1 MTRPTA
7 LPWSPTR
14 RPLRERLVR
23 HRVAPVAGR
32 VAHAQQHRQVASPPL
47 LDPAQHAWDKETS
60 LSQPNLQ
67 GSGSSLVSVDEGRQV
82 DEYGDILTRARRA
95 YAAQDWRSAAARFD
109 AVPPERLTADDLAAY
124 ADAVWWLGRIKD
136 NLRLGAV
143 ACDAFLAESRPAEAA
158 RTALML
164 GISHMARGDEPQ
176 AVGWL
181 GRAGRLAEGIPES
194 PVHGYV
200 LSFTAV
206 EASLMAGQPAAALDA
221 ARRVQDLGRRVDA
234 PDLVAVGMN
243 GEGRALIRSG
253 HLVDGLALLDEA
265 MVTVL
270 DGQLAPFI
278 SGTLY
283 CHTIAACHEVADVRR
298 MTRWTDL
305 AERWLTTFPAAVFFG
320 GLCGVHLAQLLLLRG
335 EWDEAEQVALRVV
348 VDLDANRIDYAAEA
362 WYVVA
367 EARRLRGDPGAA
379 DAYTEAHARGRD
391 PQPGRALLQLQTGDA
406 AGAATSVRSA
416 VAAVGADPLSRAP
429 LCAAMVEIAIAAGRL
444 DDAVAAASELEATAA
459 TYATSGLEAMAAAA
473 RGAVLL
479 AKGQAEV
486 ALPVLREACRRWHE
500 LGAAYDAAGTCIRL
514 AEAYRALGDAVSAAA
529 EVERA
534 KAVYE
539 RLGVHRP
546 AWESPDGLTRREREV
561 LALVADGRSNRQIGE
576 ALYISDRTVARHLT
590 NIFHKIGVTSRTQAA
605 RYAIDRGMTAA
616 P

>member
-1 MTRPTA
+1 MD
-7 LPWSPTR
+7 
-14 RPLRERLVR
+14 E
-23 HRVAPVAGR
+23 HRD
-32 VAHAQQHRQVASPPL
+32 S
-47 LDPAQHAWDKETS
+47 
-60 LSQPNLQ
+60 
-67 GSGSSLVSVDEGRQV
+67 
-82 DEYGDILTRARRA
+82 LTRARRA
-95 YAAQDWRSAAARFD
+95 YAAQDWRSAAAHFD
-109 AVPPERLTADDLAAY
+109 AVPPEPLTADDLAAY
-124 ADAVWWLGRIKD
+124 ADAVWWLGRIED
-136 NLRLGAV
+136 NLRLGA
-143 ACDAFLAESRPAEAA
+143 AAYDAFLAESRPAEAA
-158 RTALML
+158 RTATVL
-164 GISHMARGDEPQ
+164 GIFHTARGDEPQ

-181 GRAGRLAEGIPES
+181 GRAGRLARGLPEG
-194 PVHGYV
+194 PVHGYL

-206 EASLMAGQPAAALDA
+206 EASLMAGQPAAAVDA

-265 MVTVL
+265 MVTVM
-270 DGQLAPFI
+270 DGHLAPFI

-305 AERWLTTFPAAVFFG
+305 AERWLATFPAAVFFG
-320 GLCGVHLAQLLLLRG
+320 GLCGVHRAQLLLLRG
-335 EWDEAEQVALRVV
+335 KWGEAEQVALRVV
-348 VDLDANRIDYAAEA
+348 VDLDGNRIDYAAEA
-362 WYVVA
+362 WYAVA

-379 DAYTEAHARGRD
+379 DAYDEAHARGRD

-429 LCAAMVEIAIAAGRL
+429 LCAAMVEITIAAGRL

-479 AKGQAEV
+479 AEGQAEE

-500 LGAAYDAAGTCIRL
+500 LGAAYDAARTCVRL

-534 KAVYE
+534 KAAYE
-539 RLGVHRP
+539 RLGVHP
-546 AWESPDGLTRREREV
+546 PVWESPDGLTQRECEV

-605 RYAIDRGMTAA
+605 RYAIDRGVTTAPTGRRPLRTTA
-616 P
+616 

>member
-1 MTRPTA
+1 
-7 LPWSPTR
+7 
-14 RPLRERLVR
+14 
-23 HRVAPVAGR
+23 
-32 VAHAQQHRQVASPPL
+32 
-47 LDPAQHAWDKETS
+47 
-60 LSQPNLQ
+60 
-67 GSGSSLVSVDEGRQV
+67 VDEH
-82 DEYGDILTRARRA
+82 GDSLTRARRA
-95 YAAQDWRSAAARFD
+95 YVTQDWRSAAAHFD

-124 ADAVWWLGRIKD
+124 ADAVWWLGRIED
-136 NLRLGAV
+136 NLRLGA
-143 ACDAFLAESRPAEAA
+143 AAYDAFLAESRPAEAA
-158 RTALML
+158 RTALVL
-164 GISHMARGDEPQ
+164 GIFHVARGDEPQ

-181 GRAGRLAEGIPES
+181 GRAGRLVEGIPEC
-194 PVHGYV
+194 PVHGFL
-200 LSFTAV
+200 LSFMAV
-206 EASLMAGQPAAALDA
+206 EPNLLAGQPAAAVDA
-221 ARRVQDLGRRVDA
+221 ARRVQDLGRRVGA
-234 PDLVAVGMN
+234 PDLVALGMN

-283 CHTIAACHEVADVRR
+283 CHTIAACHEIADVRR

-305 AERWLTTFPAAVFFG
+305 AERWLTTFPAAVFFR
-320 GLCGVHLAQLLLLRG
+320 GLCAVHRSQLLLLRG
-335 EWDEAEQVALRVV
+335 EWDEAEQIALRVV

-367 EARRLRGDPGAA
+367 EARRLRGDVGAA
-379 DAYTEAHARGRD
+379 DAYGEAHARGRD
-391 PQPGRALLQLQTGDA
+391 PQPGRALLQLQKGDA

-429 LCAAMVEIAIAAGRL
+429 LCAAMVEIGIAAGRL
-444 DDAVAAASELEATAA
+444 DDAVAAASELAATAA

-479 AKGQAEV
+479 AEGHAEE

-500 LGAAYDAAGTCIRL
+500 LGAEYDAAGTCVRL
-514 AEAYRALGDAVSAAA
+514 AEAYRALGDTVSATA
-529 EVERA
+529 EVARA
-534 KAVYE
+534 KAVFE
-539 RLGVHRP
+539 RLGAQWP
-546 AWESPDGLTRREREV
+546 TLGSPDGLTGREREV

-605 RYAIDRGMTAA
+605 RYAIDRGLTAA
-616 P
+616 R

>member
-1 MTRPTA
+1 MD
-7 LPWSPTR
+7 
-14 RPLRERLVR
+14 E
-23 HRVAPVAGR
+23 HRD
-32 VAHAQQHRQVASPPL
+32 S
-47 LDPAQHAWDKETS
+47 
-60 LSQPNLQ
+60 
-67 GSGSSLVSVDEGRQV
+67 
-82 DEYGDILTRARRA
+82 LTRARRA
-95 YAAQDWRSAAARFD
+95 YAAQDWRSAAAHFD
-109 AVPPERLTADDLAAY
+109 AVPPEPLTADDLAAY
-124 ADAVWWLGRIKD
+124 ADAVWWLGRIED
-136 NLRLGAV
+136 NLRLGA
-143 ACDAFLAESRPAEAA
+143 AAYDAFLAESRPAEAA
-158 RTALML
+158 RTATVL
-164 GISHMARGDEPQ
+164 GIFHTARGDEPQ

-181 GRAGRLAEGIPES
+181 GRAGRLARGLPEG
-194 PVHGYV
+194 PVHGYL

-206 EASLMAGQPAAALDA
+206 EASLMAGQPAAAVDA

-265 MVTVL
+265 MVTVM
-270 DGQLAPFI
+270 DGHLAPFI

-320 GLCGVHLAQLLLLRG
+320 GLCGVHRAQLLLLRG
-335 EWDEAEQVALRVV
+335 EWGEAEQVALRVV

-362 WYVVA
+362 WYAVA

-379 DAYTEAHARGRD
+379 DAYDEAHARGRD

-479 AKGQAEV
+479 AEGQAEE

-500 LGAAYDAAGTCIRL
+500 LGAAYDAAGTCVRL

-534 KAVYE
+534 KAAYE
-539 RLGVHRP
+539 RLGVHP
-546 AWESPDGLTRREREV
+546 PVWESPDGLTQRECEV

-605 RYAIDRGMTAA
+605 RYAIDRGVTTAPTGRRPLRTTA
-616 P
+616 

>member
-1 MTRPTA
+1 
-7 LPWSPTR
+7 
-14 RPLRERLVR
+14 
-23 HRVAPVAGR
+23 
-32 VAHAQQHRQVASPPL
+32 
-47 LDPAQHAWDKETS
+47 
-60 LSQPNLQ
+60 
-67 GSGSSLVSVDEGRQV
+67 VDEHR
-82 DEYGDILTRARRA
+82 DSLTRARRA
-95 YAAQDWRSAAARFD
+95 YAAQDWRSAAAHFD
-109 AVPPERLTADDLAAY
+109 AVPPEPLTADDLAAY
-124 ADAVWWLGRIKD
+124 ADAVWWLGRIED
-136 NLRLGAV
+136 NLRLGA
-143 ACDAFLAESRPAEAA
+143 AAYDAFLAESRPAEAA
-158 RTALML
+158 RTATVL
-164 GISHMARGDEPQ
+164 GIFHTARGDEPQ

-181 GRAGRLAEGIPES
+181 GRAGRLARGLPEG
-194 PVHGYV
+194 PVHGYL

-206 EASLMAGQPAAALDA
+206 EASLMAGQPAAAVDA

-265 MVTVL
+265 MVTVM
-270 DGQLAPFI
+270 DGHLAPFI

-305 AERWLTTFPAAVFFG
+305 AERWLATFPAAVFFG
-320 GLCGVHLAQLLLLRG
+320 GLCGVHRAQLLLLRG
-335 EWDEAEQVALRVV
+335 EWGEAEQVARRVV
-348 VDLDANRIDYAAEA
+348 VDLDGNRIDYAAEA
-362 WYVVA
+362 WYAVA

-379 DAYTEAHARGRD
+379 DAYDEAHARGRD

-406 AGAATSVRSA
+406 AGAARSVRSA
-416 VAAVGADPLSRAP
+416 VAAIGADPLSRAP

-479 AKGQAEV
+479 AEGQAEE
-486 ALPVLREACRRWHE
+486 ALPVLREACRRWYE
-500 LGAAYDAAGTCIRL
+500 LGAAYDAAGTCVRL

-534 KAVYE
+534 KAAYE
-539 RLGVHRP
+539 RLGVHP
-546 AWESPDGLTRREREV
+546 PVWESPDGLTPRECEV

-605 RYAIDRGMTAA
+605 RYAIDRGVTTAPTGRRPLRTTA
-616 P
+616 

>member
-1 MTRPTA
+1 
-7 LPWSPTR
+7 
-14 RPLRERLVR
+14 
-23 HRVAPVAGR
+23 
-32 VAHAQQHRQVASPPL
+32 
-47 LDPAQHAWDKETS
+47 
-60 LSQPNLQ
+60 LSVN
-67 GSGSSLVSVDEGRQV
+67 EGRQV
-82 DEYGDILTRARRA
+82 DEHRDSLTRARRA
-95 YAAQDWRSAAARFD
+95 YAAQDWRSAAAHFD
-109 AVPPERLTADDLAAY
+109 AVPLERLTADDLAAY
-124 ADAVWWLGRIKD
+124 ADAVWWLGRIED
-136 NLRLGAV
+136 NLRLGA
-143 ACDAFLAESRPAEAA
+143 AAYDAFLAESRPAEAA
-158 RTALML
+158 RTATVL
-164 GISHMARGDEPQ
+164 GIFHTARGDEPQ

-181 GRAGRLAEGIPES
+181 GRAGRLARGLPEG
-194 PVHGYV
+194 PVHGYL

-206 EASLMAGQPAAALDA
+206 EASLMAGQPAAAVDA

-265 MVTVL
+265 MVTVI
-270 DGQLAPFI
+270 DGHLAPFI

-298 MTRWTDL
+298 MARWTDL
-305 AERWLTTFPAAVFFG
+305 AERWLATFPAAVFFG
-320 GLCGVHLAQLLLLRG
+320 GLCGVHRAQLLLLRG
-335 EWDEAEQVALRVV
+335 EWGEAEQVALRVV
-348 VDLDANRIDYAAEA
+348 VDLDGNRIDYAAEA
-362 WYVVA
+362 WYAVA

-379 DAYTEAHARGRD
+379 DAYDEAHARGRD

-429 LCAAMVEIAIAAGRL
+429 LCAAMVEITIAAGRL

-479 AKGQAEV
+479 AEGQAEE

-500 LGAAYDAAGTCIRL
+500 LGAAYDAARTCVRL

-534 KAVYE
+534 KAAHE
-539 RLGVHRP
+539 RLGVHP
-546 AWESPDGLTRREREV
+546 PVWESPDGLTQRECEV

-605 RYAIDRGMTAA
+605 RYAIDRGVTTAPTGRRPLRTTA
-616 P
+616 

>member
-1 MTRPTA
+1 MD
-7 LPWSPTR
+7 
-14 RPLRERLVR
+14 E
-23 HRVAPVAGR
+23 HRD
-32 VAHAQQHRQVASPPL
+32 S
-47 LDPAQHAWDKETS
+47 
-60 LSQPNLQ
+60 
-67 GSGSSLVSVDEGRQV
+67 
-82 DEYGDILTRARRA
+82 LTRARRA
-95 YAAQDWRSAAARFD
+95 YAAQDWRSAAAHFD
-109 AVPPERLTADDLAAY
+109 AVPPEPLTADDLAAY
-124 ADAVWWLGRIKD
+124 ADAVWWLGRIED
-136 NLRLGAV
+136 NLRLGA
-143 ACDAFLAESRPAEAA
+143 AAYDAFLAESRPAEAA
-158 RTALML
+158 RTATVL
-164 GISHMARGDEPQ
+164 GIFHTARGDEPQ

-181 GRAGRLAEGIPES
+181 GRAGRLARGLPEG
-194 PVHGYV
+194 PVHGYL

-206 EASLMAGQPAAALDA
+206 EASLMAGQPAAAVDA

-265 MVTVL
+265 MVTVM
-270 DGQLAPFI
+270 DGHLAPFI

-305 AERWLTTFPAAVFFG
+305 AERWLATFPAAVFFG
-320 GLCGVHLAQLLLLRG
+320 GLCGVHRAQLLLLRG
-335 EWDEAEQVALRVV
+335 EWGEAEQVALRVV
-348 VDLDANRIDYAAEA
+348 VDLDGNRIDYAAEA
-362 WYVVA
+362 WYAVA

-379 DAYTEAHARGRD
+379 DAYDEAHARGRD

-406 AGAATSVRSA
+406 AGAARSVRSA
-416 VAAVGADPLSRAP
+416 VAAIGADPLSRAP

-473 RGAVLL
+473 RGAVML
-479 AKGQAEV
+479 AEGQAEE
-486 ALPVLREACRRWHE
+486 ALPVLREACRRWYE
-500 LGAAYDAAGTCIRL
+500 LGAAYDAAGTCVRL

-534 KAVYE
+534 KAAYE
-539 RLGVHRP
+539 RLGVHP
-546 AWESPDGLTRREREV
+546 PVWESPDGLTPRECEV

-605 RYAIDRGMTAA
+605 RYAIDRGVTTAPTGRRPLRTTA
-616 P
+616 

>member
-1 MTRPTA
+1 MD
-7 LPWSPTR
+7 
-14 RPLRERLVR
+14 E
-23 HRVAPVAGR
+23 HRD
-32 VAHAQQHRQVASPPL
+32 S
-47 LDPAQHAWDKETS
+47 
-60 LSQPNLQ
+60 
-67 GSGSSLVSVDEGRQV
+67 
-82 DEYGDILTRARRA
+82 LTRARRA
-95 YAAQDWRSAAARFD
+95 YAAQDWRSAAAHFD
-109 AVPPERLTADDLAAY
+109 AVPPEPLTADDLAAY
-124 ADAVWWLGRIKD
+124 ADAVWWLGRIED
-136 NLRLGAV
+136 NLRLGA
-143 ACDAFLAESRPAEAA
+143 AAYDAFLAESRPAEAA
-158 RTALML
+158 RTATVL
-164 GISHMARGDEPQ
+164 GIFHTARGDEPQ

-181 GRAGRLAEGIPES
+181 GRAGRLARGLPEG
-194 PVHGYV
+194 PVHGYL

-206 EASLMAGQPAAALDA
+206 EASLMAGQPAAAVDA

-265 MVTVL
+265 MVTVM
-270 DGQLAPFI
+270 DGHLAPFI

-305 AERWLTTFPAAVFFG
+305 AERWLATFPAAVFFG
-320 GLCGVHLAQLLLLRG
+320 GLCGVHRAQLLLLRG
-335 EWDEAEQVALRVV
+335 EWGEAEQVALRVV
-348 VDLDANRIDYAAEA
+348 VDLDGNRIDYAAEA
-362 WYVVA
+362 WYAVA

-379 DAYTEAHARGRD
+379 DAYDEAHARGRD

-429 LCAAMVEIAIAAGRL
+429 LCAAMVEITIAAGRL

-479 AKGQAEV
+479 AEGQAEE

-500 LGAAYDAAGTCIRL
+500 LGAAYDAARTCVRL

-534 KAVYE
+534 KAAYE
-539 RLGVHRP
+539 RLGVHP
-546 AWESPDGLTRREREV
+546 PVWESPDGLTQRECEV

-605 RYAIDRGMTAA
+605 RYAIDRGVTTAPTGRRPLRTTA
-616 P
+616 